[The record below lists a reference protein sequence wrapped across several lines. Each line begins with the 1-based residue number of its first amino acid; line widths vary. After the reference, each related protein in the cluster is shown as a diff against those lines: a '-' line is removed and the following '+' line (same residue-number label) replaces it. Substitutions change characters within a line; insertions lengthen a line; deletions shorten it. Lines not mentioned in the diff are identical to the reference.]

1 MADNIHAYSVTK
13 EMNQTVTTV
22 VTHREKSSTR
32 TWRDR
37 DRSQVQKA
45 GSLWK
50 TTKHHQTLAA
60 VNLIYISG
68 NQKKNFWKINLPS
81 CRKEKQNL

>member
-45 GSLWK
+45 GSL
-50 TTKHHQTLAA
+50 
-60 VNLIYISG
+60 
-68 NQKKNFWKINLPS
+68 
-81 CRKEKQNL
+81 

>member
-60 VNLIYISG
+60 VNLIYISV
-68 NQKKNFWKINLPS
+68 
-81 CRKEKQNL
+81 R